1 MRAQR
6 TFAMVGAARSCHMTA
21 LDAYR
26 SIPTSALELV
36 GGAHSDDSGSYG
48 LLAEGSLCGRY
59 RVLRLIAR
67 GGMSEIYEA
76 EHVDLKK
83 RVALKVLSSEL
94 HDSRE
99 AHARFSAEAINAAAV
114 SHSNIAEVTDF
125 GRVHGLPYLV
135 MALLAGF
142 DLATLFSKRGRLRVT
157 ELVDLLLPV
166 ANAVAVGHDQGI
178 IHRDLKPANIFLHHE
193 DGRVLPKVLD
203 FGVSRMLSARRIT
216 VNANVFGTPHYMAP
230 EQARG
235 EKGIDPRAD
244 QYALGVVLY
253 EGVTGR
259 LPRDEQH
266 PHVLLYA
273 VAYGSFTPP
282 SAYSVLPDGFERVIM
297 RAMQRDP
304 NQRYSCMRELAAALL
319 PYASPLVQAQW
330 AGLRVYARGGRG
342 ALRDARAAA
351 RDDAAVNTL
360 FGARSST
367 QEVLDVPALLR
378 FVGNRPGLIFGVSS
392 ILVSIVLAC
401 VWLVESGLPA
411 LWPSFAGLSPR

>member
-1 MRAQR
+1 
-6 TFAMVGAARSCHMTA
+6 MTA

-26 SIPTSALELV
+26 RIPTSALELV
-36 GGAHSDDSGSYG
+36 GGTQSDESGGSYG
-48 LLAEGSLCGRY
+48 LLTEGSLCGRY

-83 RVALKVLSSEL
+83 RVALKVLSPEL
-94 HDSRE
+94 HDSIE

-125 GRVHGLPYLV
+125 GRIHGLPYLV

-193 DGRVLPKVLD
+193 DGRVVPKVLD

-216 VNANVFGTPHYMAP
+216 INANVFGTPHYMAP

-235 EKGIDPRAD
+235 EKHIDPRAD

-253 EGVTGR
+253 EGVTSR
-259 LPRDEQH
+259 LPRDEQN
-266 PHVLLYA
+266 PHVLLYS
-273 VAYGSFTPP
+273 VAYGSFAPP

-330 AGLRVYARGGRG
+330 AGLRAYASGDRGARGAARRG
-342 ALRDARAAA
+342 A
-351 RDDAAVNTL
+351 RDDAAVTTIYRAQ
-360 FGARSST
+360 GSVP
-367 QEVLDVPALLR
+367 EVLDVPALLR
-378 FVGNRPGLIFGVSS
+378 FVANRPGLIFIASS
-392 ILVSIVLAC
+392 MLVSIVLAC
-401 VWLVESGLPA
+401 VWLVESGLPV
-411 LWPSFAGLSPR
+411 LWPSLAGLVPS